1 MTRKVEYALQLR
13 VDGEGYGVQIQKCSA
28 FIVPPAR
35 IPFPFSIV
43 APKASNKTYRENT
56 FAIFD
61 NCWRREDWGF
71 LQTRKAPFGEGGV
84 CRGCAQVVE
93 IVITFRSEEGTF
105 TALNRARE

>member
-1 MTRKVEYALQLR
+1 MEVRYALQLR
-13 VDGEGYGVQIQKCSA
+13 MDGGGYRVQKCSA
-28 FIVPPAR
+28 LIAPPA
-35 IPFPFSIV
+35 FSFSIA
-43 APKASNKTYRENT
+43 APKASNKAYRENT

-93 IVITFRSEEGTF
+93 IVITLRSEEGAF
-105 TALNRARE
+105 TAFNRPGK